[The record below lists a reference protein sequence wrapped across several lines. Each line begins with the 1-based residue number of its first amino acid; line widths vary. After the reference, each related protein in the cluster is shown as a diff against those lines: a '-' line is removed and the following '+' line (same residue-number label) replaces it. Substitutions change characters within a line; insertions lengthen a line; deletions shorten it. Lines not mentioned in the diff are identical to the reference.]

1 MVEAK
6 QIQWAVSVI
15 EAKLTRNVE
24 MVGNMDPYVII
35 KVDGKELR
43 TKTMD
48 NAGKT
53 PVWNQDFDI
62 NLPDKKRDVTFQVWD
77 VGTIS
82 DEIIGEATLKLES
95 ILTQSRDVK
104 EIDIKHKGKS
114 AGKLYIM
121 SSISEPDTGKLD
133 DLIKQLAV
141 KDQEIADLKS

>member
-6 QIQWAVSVI
+6 QIQWSLTVV

-24 MVGNMDPYVII
+24 MVGSMDPYVII

-48 NAGKT
+48 DAGKT
-53 PVWNQDFDI
+53 PVWNQDFDV

-77 VGTIS
+77 AGSMS
-82 DEIIGEATLKLES
+82 DTIIGETTVKLET
-95 ILTQSRDVK
+95 ILTQARDVK

-114 AGKLYIM
+114 AGKLFIM
-121 SSISEPDTGKLD
+121 STISESNNNKLD
-133 DLIKQLAV
+133 DLV
-141 KDQEIADLKS
+141 K